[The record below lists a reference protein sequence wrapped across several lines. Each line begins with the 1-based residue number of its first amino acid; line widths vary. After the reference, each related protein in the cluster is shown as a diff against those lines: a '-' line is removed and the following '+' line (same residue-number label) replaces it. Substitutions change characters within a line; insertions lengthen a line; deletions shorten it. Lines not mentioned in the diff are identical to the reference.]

1 MTKKLNHMRKIFR
14 IASFALLLAVGV
26 ACSTDDVPQEPL
38 GTYPI
43 LFRCMDETRAVA
55 TVGSMQSDTN
65 GFDVYAF
72 FTNNAIN
79 ASQSFNKT
87 VKYDDAS
94 GKWLYSGLEYWIPGA
109 TYYFKAVYPTTIN
122 YAVDNSTT
130 TQPLTI
136 TGYDITNQYDILVA
150 EAGPLTVDPVLGA
163 PESGSVVS
171 LQFKHLL
178 ANVTI
183 NALSE
188 LATPVDIE
196 RVELRTVATKADYS
210 GAWNTGNYGSSK
222 FGYDSDLT
230 LNKATSETDYTD
242 ITNGGILVI
251 PEQINGTQKVYVKT
265 SFKEY
270 DIAFPTTYSWNAGQ
284 KYTYTLIIKQENIE
298 FNEPKVEIWD
308 EENATGSVVI
318 K

>member
-1 MTKKLNHMRKIFR
+1 MRIKLCGL
-14 IASFALLLAVGV
+14 IACAAMLAAGV
-26 ACSTDDVPQEPL
+26 VSCQQHDDIPQ
-38 GTYPI
+38 GVKYPI
-43 LFRCMDETRAVA
+43 LFDSPDTRATA
-55 TVGSMQSDTN
+55 TIDDLKTN
-65 GFDVYAF
+65 GFMVYAYVLG
-72 FTNNAIN
+72 NAG
-79 ASQSFNKT
+79 STSFAKNVT
-87 VKYDDAS
+87 HSVVEDRDIWA
-94 GKWLYSGLEYWIPGA
+94 LETPEYWLPD
-109 TYYFKAVYPTTIN
+109 TDYYFKAFYPSELSAGTLT
-122 YAVDNSTT
+122 VDNTDEN
-130 TQPLTI
+130 QDFI
-136 TGYDITNQYDILVA
+136 IEGYDITKQEDIMVA
-150 EAGPLTVDPVLGA
+150 SATARVEAGASA
-163 PESGSVVS
+163 PANGSVVD
-171 LQFKHLL
+171 LEFKHLL

-210 GAWNTGNYGSSK
+210 GAWSTGNYGSGN

-270 DIAFPTTYSWNAGQ
+270 EIAFPTTYSWNAGQ

>member
-1 MTKKLNHMRKIFR
+1 MRIKLCGL
-14 IASFALLLAVGV
+14 IACAAMLAAGV
-26 ACSTDDVPQEPL
+26 VSCQQDDAIPQ
-38 GTYPI
+38 GDKYPI
-43 LFRCMDETRAVA
+43 LFDSPDTRATA
-55 TVGSMQSDTN
+55 TIDSLKK
-65 GFDVYAF
+65 GFMVYAYVDG
-72 FTNNAIN
+72 NAG
-79 ASQSFNKT
+79 STSFAKKVT
-87 VKYDDAS
+87 HSVVEGRDIWA
-94 GKWLYSGLEYWIPGA
+94 LETPEYWLPD
-109 TYYFKAVYPTTIN
+109 TDYYFKAFYPSELSVGTLTVYNTNENQDFAIE
-122 YAVDNSTT
+122 
-130 TQPLTI
+130 
-136 TGYDITNQYDILVA
+136 GYDITKQEDIMVA
-150 EAGPLTVDPVLGA
+150 SATARVEAGASA
-163 PESGSVVS
+163 PANGSVVS
-171 LQFKHLL
+171 LEFKHLL

-210 GAWNTGNYGSSK
+210 GAWSTGNYGSGN

-251 PEQINGTQKVYVKT
+251 PEQINGTQKIYVKT

-270 DIAFPTTYSWNAGQ
+270 DVAFPTTYSWNAGQ

>member
-1 MTKKLNHMRKIFR
+1 MRIKLCGL
-14 IASFALLLAVGV
+14 IACAAMLAAGV
-26 ACSTDDVPQEPL
+26 VSCQQHDDIPQ
-38 GTYPI
+38 GVKYPI
-43 LFRCMDETRAVA
+43 LFDSPDTRATA
-55 TVGSMQSDTN
+55 TIDDLKNN
-65 GFDVYAF
+65 GFMVYAF
-72 FTNNAIN
+72 VEGNAG
-79 ASQSFNKT
+79 STSFAKKVT
-87 VKYDDAS
+87 HSVVEGRDIWA
-94 GKWLYSGLEYWIPGA
+94 LETPEYWLPD
-109 TYYFKAVYPTTIN
+109 TDYYFKAFYPSVPSAGTLKVANTNENQDFTIE
-122 YAVDNSTT
+122 
-130 TQPLTI
+130 
-136 TGYDITNQYDILVA
+136 GYDITKQEDIMVA
-150 EAGPLTVDPVLGA
+150 SATASVEAGASA
-163 PESGSVVS
+163 PANGSVVP
-171 LQFKHLL
+171 LEFKHLL

-210 GAWNTGNYGSSK
+210 GAWSAGNYGSGN

-230 LNKATSETDYTD
+230 LNKAESETDYTD

-251 PEQINGTQKVYVKT
+251 PEQINGTQKIYVKT

-270 DIAFPTTYSWNAGQ
+270 EIAFPTTYSWNAGQ

>member
-1 MTKKLNHMRKIFR
+1 MRIKLCGL
-14 IASFALLLAVGV
+14 IACAAMLAAGV
-26 ACSTDDVPQEPL
+26 VSCQQHDDIPQ
-38 GTYPI
+38 GVKYPI
-43 LFRCMDETRAVA
+43 LFDSPDTRATA
-55 TVGSMQSDTN
+55 TIADLKTN
-65 GFDVYAF
+65 GFMVYAYVEG
-72 FTNNAIN
+72 NAG
-79 ASQSFNKT
+79 STSFAKKVT
-87 VKYDDAS
+87 HSVVEGRDIWA
-94 GKWLYSGLEYWIPGA
+94 LETPEYWLPD
-109 TYYFKAVYPTTIN
+109 TDYYFKAFYPSAGTLTVYNTDKNQNFTIE
-122 YAVDNSTT
+122 
-130 TQPLTI
+130 
-136 TGYDITNQYDILVA
+136 GYDITEQEDIMVA
-150 EAGPLTVDPVLGA
+150 SATASVEAGA
-163 PESGSVVS
+163 PAPANGSVVP
-171 LQFKHLL
+171 LEFKHLL

-210 GAWNTGNYGSSK
+210 GAWSTGNYGSGY

-230 LNKATSETDYTD
+230 LNKAESETDYTD

-270 DIAFPTTYSWNAGQ
+270 EIAFPTTYSWNAGQ

>member
-1 MTKKLNHMRKIFR
+1 MRIKLCGL
-14 IASFALLLAVGV
+14 IACAAMLAAGV
-26 ACSTDDVPQEPL
+26 VSCQQHDDIPQ
-38 GTYPI
+38 GVKYPI
-43 LFRCMDETRAVA
+43 LFDSPDTRATA
-55 TVGSMQSDTN
+55 TIADLKNN
-65 GFDVYAF
+65 GFMVYAF
-72 FTNNAIN
+72 VEGNAG
-79 ASQSFNKT
+79 STSFAKEVT
-87 VKYDDAS
+87 HSVVEGRDIWA
-94 GKWLYSGLEYWIPGA
+94 LETPEYWLPD
-109 TYYFKAVYPTTIN
+109 TDYYFKAFYPSKLSAGTLT
-122 YAVDNSTT
+122 VDNDEN
-130 TQPLTI
+130 QNFTI
-136 TGYDITNQYDILVA
+136 EGYDITKQEDIMVA
-150 EAGPLTVDPVLGA
+150 SATASVDAGALA
-163 PESGSVVS
+163 PTAGSVVD
-171 LQFKHLL
+171 LEFKHLL

-210 GAWNTGNYGSSK
+210 GAWSTGNYGSGN

-251 PEQINGTQKVYVKT
+251 PEQINGTQKIYVKT

-270 DIAFPTTYSWNAGQ
+270 DVAFPTTYSWNAGQ

>member
-1 MTKKLNHMRKIFR
+1 MRIKLCGL
-14 IASFALLLAVGV
+14 IACAAMLAAGV
-26 ACSTDDVPQEPL
+26 VSCQQHDDIPQ
-38 GTYPI
+38 GVKYPI
-43 LFRCMDETRAVA
+43 LFDSPDTRAVA
-55 TVGSMQSDTN
+55 TIADLKTN
-65 GFDVYAF
+65 GFMVYAYVEG
-72 FTNNAIN
+72 NAG
-79 ASQSFNKT
+79 STSFAKKVT
-87 VKYDDAS
+87 HSVVEGRDIWALDTP
-94 GKWLYSGLEYWIPGA
+94 EYWLPD
-109 TYYFKAVYPTTIN
+109 TDYYFKAFYPSAGTLTVYNTDKNQNFTIE
-122 YAVDNSTT
+122 
-130 TQPLTI
+130 
-136 TGYDITNQYDILVA
+136 GYDITEQEDIMVA
-150 EAGPLTVDPVLGA
+150 SATASVEAGA
-163 PESGSVVS
+163 PAPANGSVVP
-171 LQFKHLL
+171 LEFKHLL

-210 GAWNTGNYGSSK
+210 GAWSTGNYGSGY

-230 LNKATSETDYTD
+230 LNKAESETDYTD

-270 DIAFPTTYSWNAGQ
+270 EIAFPTTYSWNAGQ

>member
-1 MTKKLNHMRKIFR
+1 MRIKLCGL
-14 IASFALLLAVGV
+14 IACAAMLAAGV
-26 ACSTDDVPQEPL
+26 VSCQQHDDIPQ
-38 GTYPI
+38 GVKYPI
-43 LFRCMDETRAVA
+43 LFDSPDTRATA
-55 TVGSMQSDTN
+55 TIDDLKTN
-65 GFDVYAF
+65 GFMVYAF
-72 FTNNAIN
+72 VEGNAG
-79 ASQSFNKT
+79 STSFAKKVT
-87 VKYDDAS
+87 HSVVEDRDIWA
-94 GKWLYSGLEYWIPGA
+94 LETPEYWLPD
-109 TYYFKAVYPTTIN
+109 TDYYFKAFYPSELSAGTLEVYNTN
-122 YAVDNSTT
+122 ENQYFK
-130 TQPLTI
+130 I
-136 TGYDITNQYDILVA
+136 TDFDITKQEDIMVA
-150 EAGPLTVDPVLGA
+150 SATASVEAGA
-163 PESGSVVS
+163 PAPASGSVVP
-171 LQFKHLL
+171 LEFKHLL

-210 GAWNTGNYGSSK
+210 GAWSTGNYGSGN

-251 PEQINGTQKVYVKT
+251 PEQINGTQKIYVKT

-270 DIAFPTTYSWNAGQ
+270 DVAFPTTYSWNAGQ

>member
-1 MTKKLNHMRKIFR
+1 MRIKLCGL
-14 IASFALLLAVGV
+14 IACAAMLAAGV
-26 ACSTDDVPQEPL
+26 VSCQQHDDIPQ
-38 GTYPI
+38 GVKYPI
-43 LFRCMDETRAVA
+43 LFDSPDTRATA
-55 TVGSMQSDTN
+55 TIDDLKNN
-65 GFDVYAF
+65 GFMVYAF
-72 FTNNAIN
+72 VDGNAG
-79 ASQSFNKT
+79 STSFAKKVT
-87 VKYDDAS
+87 HSVVEGRDIWA
-94 GKWLYSGLEYWIPGA
+94 LETPEYWLPD
-109 TYYFKAVYPTTIN
+109 TDYYFKAFYPSVPSAGT
-122 YAVDNSTT
+122 
-130 TQPLTI
+130 LTVANTDENQNFII
-136 TGYDITNQYDILVA
+136 TGFDITEQEDIMVA
-150 EAGPLTVDPVLGA
+150 SATARVEAGALA
-163 PESGSVVS
+163 PTAGSVVD
-171 LQFKHLL
+171 LKFKHLL

-210 GAWNTGNYGSSK
+210 GAWSTGNYGSGN

-230 LNKATSETDYTD
+230 LNKAESETDYTD

-270 DIAFPTTYSWNAGQ
+270 EIAFPTTYSWNAGQ

>member
-1 MTKKLNHMRKIFR
+1 M
-14 IASFALLLAVGV
+14 LAVGV
-26 ACSTDDVPQEPL
+26 ACSTDDVPQEPM

-43 LFRCMDETRAVA
+43 LFRCMDDTRAVA
-55 TVGSMQSDTN
+55 TVESMQNDAN

-72 FTNNAIN
+72 FTNTATST
-79 ASQSFNKT
+79 SQSFNKT
-87 VKYDDAS
+87 VTYDAERRL
-94 GKWLYSGLEYWIPGA
+94 WLYSDIEYWIPGA
-109 TYYFKAVYPTTIN
+109 TYYFKAVYPTTID
-122 YAVDNSTT
+122 YVVDNSTT
-130 TQPLTI
+130 AQSLTI

-163 PESGSVVS
+163 PESGSAVS

-183 NALSE
+183 KAMSE

-196 RVELRTVATKADYS
+196 RIELRNVATKADYS
-210 GAWNTGNYGSSK
+210 GNKWSAQGYTKGN
-222 FGYDSDLT
+222 FGYDSVLT

-251 PEQINGTQKVYVKT
+251 PEQIIGTQKVYVKT

-270 DIAFPTTYSWNAGQ
+270 EVAFPTIYSWNAGQ

>member
-1 MTKKLNHMRKIFR
+1 MRIKLCGL
-14 IASFALLLAVGV
+14 IACAAMLAAGV
-26 ACSTDDVPQEPL
+26 VSCQQHDDIPQ
-38 GTYPI
+38 GVKYPI
-43 LFRCMDETRAVA
+43 LFDSPDTRATA
-55 TVGSMQSDTN
+55 TIDDLKTN
-65 GFDVYAF
+65 GFMVYAF
-72 FTNNAIN
+72 VDGNAG
-79 ASQSFNKT
+79 STSFAKKVT
-87 VKYDDAS
+87 HSVVGDRDIWA
-94 GKWLYSGLEYWIPGA
+94 LETPEYWLPD
-109 TYYFKAVYPTTIN
+109 TDYYFKAFYPSVPSAGTLEVANTDKNQDFTIK
-122 YAVDNSTT
+122 
-130 TQPLTI
+130 
-136 TGYDITNQYDILVA
+136 GYDITKQEDIMVA
-150 EAGPLTVDPVLGA
+150 SATASVEAGASA
-163 PESGSVVS
+163 PTNGSVVP
-171 LQFKHLL
+171 LEFEHLL

-210 GAWNTGNYGSSK
+210 GAWSTGNYGSGN

-230 LNKATSETDYTD
+230 LNKAESETDYTD

>member
-1 MTKKLNHMRKIFR
+1 MRIKLCGL
-14 IASFALLLAVGV
+14 IACAAMLAAGV
-26 ACSTDDVPQEPL
+26 VSCQQHDDIPQ
-38 GTYPI
+38 GVKYPI
-43 LFRCMDETRAVA
+43 LFDSPDTRAVA
-55 TVGSMQSDTN
+55 DLDDLKE
-65 GFDVYAF
+65 GFKVYAYVQG
-72 FTNNAIN
+72 NAG
-79 ASQSFNKT
+79 STSFAKEVT
-87 VKYDDAS
+87 HSVVEDRDIWA
-94 GKWLYSGLEYWIPGA
+94 LEIPEYWLPD
-109 TYYFKAVYPTTIN
+109 TDYYFKAFYPSVPSAGTLTVYNTNENQNFI
-122 YAVDNSTT
+122 
-130 TQPLTI
+130 I
-136 TGYDITNQYDILVA
+136 EGYDITKQEDIMVA
-150 EAGPLTVDPVLGA
+150 SAKARVEAGASA
-163 PESGSVVS
+163 PANGSVVD
-171 LQFKHLL
+171 LEFKHLL

-210 GAWNTGNYGSSK
+210 GAWSTGNYGSGN

-270 DIAFPTTYSWNAGQ
+270 EIAFPTAYSWNAGQ